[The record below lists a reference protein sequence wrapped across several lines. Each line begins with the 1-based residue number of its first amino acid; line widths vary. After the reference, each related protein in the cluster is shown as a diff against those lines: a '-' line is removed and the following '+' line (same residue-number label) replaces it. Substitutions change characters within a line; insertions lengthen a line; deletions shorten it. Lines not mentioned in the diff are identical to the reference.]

1 MAVQTLAKDQA
12 KREKKNQ
19 KDLDEQFKKDDEN
32 AEKDAQRMMDLMDR
46 IYNKSKDLKAP
57 KSIEPNQRL
66 LNTLDQNIKIAEDFK
81 KIIGAKKGGLMKK
94 CGIQLKGTSPLLKRK
109 GKK

>member
-32 AEKDAQRMMDLMDR
+32 AERDAERMMDLMDR
-46 IYNKSKDLKAP
+46 IYDKGP
-57 KSIEPNQRL
+57 ESIEPDSRL
-66 LNTLDQNIKIAEDFK
+66 MRKRQFGPDGR
-81 KIIGAKKGGLMKK
+81 IIEAKKGGLMKK

>member
-12 KREKKNQ
+12 KREKENQ
-19 KDLDEQFKKDDEN
+19 KAIDEEFKKDDEN
-32 AEKDAQRMMDLMDR
+32 AEKDAQRMMDLMER
-46 IYNKSKDLKAP
+46 IYKKPIQQDPGGLSP
-57 KSIEPNQRL
+57 SMRRRPVG
-66 LNTLDQNIKIAEDFK
+66 
-81 KIIGAKKGGLMKK
+81 KIIEAKKGGLMKK

>member
-32 AEKDAQRMMDLMDR
+32 AEKDAGRYMDLMDR
-46 IYNKSKDLKAP
+46 IYKKDEIPRYENLEKTLKKFGVEAY
-57 KSIEPNQRL
+57 
-66 LNTLDQNIKIAEDFK
+66 
-81 KIIGAKKGGLMKK
+81 GAKKGGLMKK

>member
-12 KREKKNQ
+12 KREKENQ
-19 KDLDEQFKKDDEN
+19 KAIDEEFKKDDEN
-32 AEKDAQRMMDLMDR
+32 AEKDASRYMDLMDKV
-46 IYNKSKDLKAP
+46 YKKGP
-57 KSIEPNQRL
+57 GG
-66 LNTLDQNIKIAEDFK
+66 
-81 KIIGAKKGGLMKK
+81 KIIEAKKGGLMKK

>member
-12 KREKKNQ
+12 TKEKKKQ
-19 KDLDEQFKKDDEN
+19 KELDDKFKKDDEN
-32 AEKDAQRMMDLMDR
+32 AEKDAGRYMDLMDR

-57 KSIEPNQRL
+57 ESIAPDSRLMRKIKSER
-66 LNTLDQNIKIAEDFK
+66 E
-81 KIIGAKKGGLMKK
+81 IIGAKKGGLMKK
-94 CGIQLKGTSPLLKRK
+94 CGIQLKGTSPLLKKRK

>member
-12 KREKKNQ
+12 KREKENQ
-19 KDLDEQFKKDDEN
+19 KAIDEEFKKDDEN
-32 AEKDAQRMMDLMDR
+32 AERDAERYMELQER
-46 IYNKSKDLKAP
+46 IYNKPKKP
-57 KSIEPNQRL
+57 KSER
-66 LNTLDQNIKIAEDFK
+66 E
-81 KIIGAKKGGLMKK
+81 IIGAKKGGLMKK

>member
-32 AEKDAQRMMDLMDR
+32 AEKDAGRYMDLMDK
-46 IYNKSKDLKAP
+46 IYDRDDISSDSYKKLMRKVKLGPDGTI
-57 KSIEPNQRL
+57 IE
-66 LNTLDQNIKIAEDFK
+66 
-81 KIIGAKKGGLMKK
+81 AKKGGLMKK
-94 CGIQLKGTSPLLKRK
+94 CGIQLKGTSPLLKKRK

>member
-1 MAVQTLAKDQA
+1 MAVQQLAKDQA

-32 AEKDAQRMMDLMDR
+32 AEKDAGRYMDLMDK
-46 IYNKSKDLKAP
+46 IYDRDDISSDSYKKLMRKIKS
-57 KSIEPNQRL
+57 ER
-66 LNTLDQNIKIAEDFK
+66 E
-81 KIIGAKKGGLMKK
+81 IIGAKKGGLMKK
-94 CGIQLKGTSPLLKRK
+94 CGIQLKGTSPLLKKRK

>member
-12 KREKKNQ
+12 KREKENQ
-19 KDLDEQFKKDDEN
+19 KAIDEEFKKDDES
-32 AEKDAQRMMDLMDR
+32 AEKDAQRMMDLMEKIYKKPKNPMGLPPGGRDR
-46 IYNKSKDLKAP
+46 PSGPVL
-57 KSIEPNQRL
+57 E
-66 LNTLDQNIKIAEDFK
+66 
-81 KIIGAKKGGLMKK
+81 AKKGGLMKK

>member
-12 KREKKNQ
+12 KKEKKKQ
-19 KDLDEQFKKDDEN
+19 KELDEKFKKDDEN
-32 AEKDAQRMMDLMDR
+32 AEKDAGRYMDLMDR
-46 IYNKSKDLKAP
+46 IYNKGP
-57 KSIEPNQRL
+57 ESIEPNQRL
-66 LNTLDQNIKIAEDFK
+66 MRKIKSERE
-81 KIIGAKKGGLMKK
+81 IIGAKKGGLMKK

>member
-12 KREKKNQ
+12 KREKENQ
-19 KDLDEQFKKDDEN
+19 KAIDEEFKKDDEN
-32 AEKDAQRMMDLMDR
+32 AEKDAQRMMDLMEKIYKKPMEKIYKKPKNPMGLPPGGRDR
-46 IYNKSKDLKAP
+46 PSGPVL
-57 KSIEPNQRL
+57 E
-66 LNTLDQNIKIAEDFK
+66 
-81 KIIGAKKGGLMKK
+81 AKKGGLMKK

>member
-46 IYNKSKDLKAP
+46 IYNKGP
-57 KSIEPNQRL
+57 ESIEPNQRL
-66 LNTLDQNIKIAEDFK
+66 MRKIKSERE
-81 KIIGAKKGGLMKK
+81 IIGAKKGGLMKK
-94 CGIQLKGTSPLLKRK
+94 CGIQLKGTSPLLKKRK